1 MGDSYKVTGVATQ
14 GGDGLSEWVT
24 SYKLQYSVDG
34 STWQYY
40 AKVRLFLGQ
49 FTTDYHRSALKIIPR
64 FITFTSEF

>member
-1 MGDSYKVTGVATQ
+1 MGDTYKVTGVATQ

-40 AKVRLFLGQ
+40 AMVSLFLGQ
-49 FTTDYHRSALKIIPR
+49 FTTDYHRFNMR
-64 FITFTSEF
+64 